1 MKYEILLADDDDSV
15 RLVISKTLS
24 RAGHTVKA
32 TDNAQ
37 TLLKWAQSGQGDI
50 ILTDV
55 MMGGREIFENL
66 PDITAARPKM
76 PVIIIS
82 ANNTVNTAL
91 KAGQHKVFEYVPKP
105 FDLDDVT
112 NAVARAGLSVNP
124 RKHKQAADIRKLPMI
139 GRSSVMQPVFRA
151 VSRFAAGNLPVLIR
165 GSVGTG
171 KDLVAQLLH
180 DGGPR
185 ASKPFLRTTDFE
197 NTSLTLQK
205 VNGGD
210 VYIDEIA
217 ELSLHQQER
226 LLALMTEAELI
237 SASSRPRILSATRKD
252 LRKLAE
258 NGSFRDDLLFRINVA
273 EVRIPDLAMRERD
286 TYELAESFLSKAS
299 PAQSRRFETEALD
312 ILHRHNWAGNVR
324 ELENIVR
331 RLAVL
336 YSDDVITADM
346 VLQEFSKDVRP
357 ADEQSEDKTLLD
369 KQIENA
375 CRALL
380 NADNVPDNHGDTSQD
395 LKMHY
400 QTALAWVER
409 PLIIEAL
416 RLTGGNRAKAADKL
430 GIHRNTLRTRLKSLN
445 IS

>member
-15 RLVISKTLS
+15 RLVLSKTLS
-24 RAGHTVKA
+24 RAGHSVKA

-37 TLLKWAQSGQGDI
+37 TLMKWAENGQGDI

-55 MMGGREIFENL
+55 MMGGKEVFESL
-66 PDITAARPKM
+66 PAIAAARPKM
-76 PVIIIS
+76 PIIIIS

-91 KAGQHKVFEYVPKP
+91 KSGQHKVFEYVPKP

-124 RKHKQAADIRKLPMI
+124 RRQKQATDRKLPMI
-139 GRSSVMQPVFRA
+139 GRSAVMQPVFRA
-151 VSRFAAGNLPVLIR
+151 VSRFAAGNLPVLIQ

-226 LLALMTEAELI
+226 LLALMTEAEMI
-237 SASSRPRILSATRKD
+237 PAASRPRILSATRKD

-258 NGSFRDDLLFRINVA
+258 VGSFRDDLLFRINVA
-273 EVRIPDLAMRERD
+273 EVRIPDLAARDRD
-286 TYELAESFLSKAS
+286 TYELAEVFLSKAS
-299 PAQSRRFETEALD
+299 PSQSRRFETEALD
-312 ILHRHNWAGNVR
+312 ILHRHNWVGNVR

-357 ADEQSEDKTLLD
+357 TLANDEEKTRLD
-369 KQIENA
+369 KQIELA

-380 NADNVPDNHGDTSQD
+380 NIEDLKASEDTSHHD
-395 LKMHY
+395 THY
-400 QTALAWVER
+400 QAALSWVER
-409 PLIIEAL
+409 PLIVEAL

-430 GIHRNTLRTRLKSLN
+430 GIHRNTLRTRLNSLN

>member
-15 RLVISKTLS
+15 RLVLSKTLS
-24 RAGHTVKA
+24 RAGHSVKA

-37 TLLKWAQSGQGDI
+37 TLLKWAESGAGDI

-55 MMGGREIFENL
+55 MMGGKEVFETL
-66 PDITAARPKM
+66 PSITAARPKM

-124 RKHKQAADIRKLPMI
+124 RRQKQTVDVRKLPMI
-139 GRSSVMQPVFRA
+139 GRSAVMQPVFRA
-151 VSRFAAGNLPVLIR
+151 VSRFAAGNLPVLIQ

-210 VYIDEIA
+210 IYIDEIA

-226 LLALMTEAELI
+226 LLSLMTEAEMI
-237 SASSRPRILSATRKD
+237 PASARPRVLSATRKD

-258 NGSFRDDLLFRINVA
+258 GESFRDDLLFRINVA
-273 EVRIPDLAMRERD
+273 EVRIPDLAIRDRD
-286 TYELAESFLSKAS
+286 TYELAEVFLSKAS
-299 PAQSRRFETEALD
+299 PSQSRRFETDALD
-312 ILHRHNWAGNVR
+312 ILHRHSWAGNVR

-346 VLQEFSKDVRP
+346 VLQEFSKDVRS
-357 ADEQSEDKTLLD
+357 ADVGSEDKMRLD
-369 KQIENA
+369 KQVEMA

-380 NADNVPDNHGDTSQD
+380 NQD
-395 LKMHY
+395 EPQGTEDDSHY
-400 QTALAWVER
+400 QTAIAWVER

-430 GIHRNTLRTRLKSLN
+430 GIHRNTLRTRLKSLE